1 MEKCLPK
8 GHVSCL
14 SKTFR
19 YTPAVNTSV
28 ARTFARIKREL
39 SGWTSP
45 APAHP
50 MPAVASRLK
59 IEGRP
64 VRADAVETA
73 RRVLLAGG
81 LRPEFRVVDGAN
93 CGA

>member
-1 MEKCLPK
+1 MEKSLPK

-45 APAHP
+45 APAQAAP
-50 MPAVASRLK
+50 TVSRLV

-64 VRADAVETA
+64 VRAEAVETA